1 MLAVFAILAA
11 GMIIFFIEG
20 RTFWKQRMRNEMIIF
35 SVSLLIA
42 LILNITVALHLP
54 LPSISQVMGKFLE
67 PIVNPIVRW
76 TKGGTS

>member
-1 MLAVFAILAA
+1 MLAVFVILAA
-11 GMIIFFIEG
+11 GMIIIFIEG

-42 LILNITVALHLP
+42 LTLNITVALNLS
-54 LPSISQVMGKFLE
+54 LPSISEVMGKVLE
-67 PIVNPIVRW
+67 PIVKPIVRW